1 MQKSMPEIA
10 DDDHLMEDDSED
22 DLESL
27 DDEEAAAAAEFDD
40 LSDMGSIDTEAE
52 DFAGIEGTEDSD
64 DDSEGGSDGVMDDA
78 GLSPPF
84 ILLRLVEHS
93 VDHLL
98 FGSPSAEFGSEDE
111 EAFEL
116 DEDSD
121 DLLDEDDLPSG
132 FPLTLA
138 GSDSDSDDADAT
150 VEASAGGKRKR
161 AEPEPEK
168 KDKKKKK
175 QKLPMWGSYED
186 YQKLIEDG
194 GPDDNI

>member
-40 LSDMGSIDTEAE
+40 LSDMESVDTEAE

-64 DDSEGGSDGVMDDA
+64 DDSEGGSDGIMDDA
-78 GLSPPF
+78 GSSPPLL
-84 ILLRLVEHS
+84 LLRLVEHS
-93 VDHLL
+93 VDLLL
-98 FGSPSAEFGSEDE
+98 FGFSLAEFGSEDE

-138 GSDSDSDDADAT
+138 GSDSGSDDADAT

-161 AEPEPEK
+161 AEPEAEK